1 MPTANKLRQHFMND
15 LEFKLEVLR
24 DRETFEYEG
33 IIYSDCAFVKLIV
46 DGIDSIKETEDR
58 KGVVVWDELK
68 KTKDNSGDYLILT
81 CVCGIADDARFDL
94 VTVDRGEKT
103 VKWTFND
110 DSYIVW
116 EFDKADCDLKLSK
129 LNSQIEKLIVKLEP
143 TNVIF
148 PESTRQ

>member
-1 MPTANKLRQHFMND
+1 MND